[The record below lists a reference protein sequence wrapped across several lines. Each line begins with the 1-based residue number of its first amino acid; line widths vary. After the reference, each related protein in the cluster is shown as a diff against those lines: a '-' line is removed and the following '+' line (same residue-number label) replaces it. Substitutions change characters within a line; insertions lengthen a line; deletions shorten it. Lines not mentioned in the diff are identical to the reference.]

1 MEKQNPGFLEKAL
14 DNLPALLEYAEVLIQ
29 SGKLPNHFYEC
40 DEFKNPKKNA
50 EQKYIGN
57 ASLVVA
63 IIQFG
68 LDMGMSVT
76 ESIRHLIPMR
86 GVFAMKGDGA
96 KGKIFASNTV
106 DTWEETSSGSIEE
119 GNFQV
124 TITSKRKNGITKS
137 QTFTIDMA
145 KRMGLW
151 ITKEVAEK
159 HPHQKKSPWYKN
171 PERML
176 YYRALGFISR
186 DLYPDVLNG
195 IYLSEEAQDLEEDY
209 TSYKSEQGLTI
220 TPEKEEKV
228 EASNKK
234 VLEDIKG
241 KEEKRRALL
250 EAKPIE
256 QPKPIKDTPPAEA
269 PAEDI
274 PYFEKLKKTP
284 PLELVKEFKEKM
296 PFTIEKWVK
305 LGGKKDART
314 IVFLLNANHEGEGV
328 LKDLSSE
335 YEINYL
341 ELMDETA

>member
-29 SGKLPNHFYEC
+29 SGKLPIHFYEC

-50 EQKYIGN
+50 ELKYIGN

-63 IIQFG
+63 VIQFG
-68 LDMGMSVT
+68 LDMGMTVT

-96 KGKIFASNTV
+96 KGKIFASGAV
-106 DTWEETSSGSIEE
+106 ETWEETNFGTIEE
-119 GNFQV
+119 GTFQV
-124 TITSKRKNGITKS
+124 TISSTRKNGIKKA
-137 QTFTIDMA
+137 QTFTVDMA

-151 ITKEVAEK
+151 VTKEAAEK
-159 HPHQKKSPWYKN
+159 HPYLKKSPWYKN
-171 PERML
+171 PERMI

-195 IYLSEEAQDLEEDY
+195 IYLSEEALDLEEDY
-209 TSYKSEQGLTI
+209 TSYKSESGLTI

-234 VLEDIKG
+234 VLEGIKA
-241 KEEKRRALL
+241 KEEKRQALL
-250 EAKPIE
+250 EPKPIE
-256 QPKPIKDTPPAEA
+256 QPKPIKEQPKQEGS
-269 PAEDI
+269 AEDI
-274 PYFEKLKKTP
+274 PYFEKLKKTS
-284 PLELVKEFKEKM
+284 PLELVIEFKEKM

-314 IVFLLNANHEGEGV
+314 IVFLLNAKHEKK
-328 LKDLSSE
+328 LDLLVAE
-335 YEINYL
+335 YGIDYSQL
-341 ELMDETA
+341 IDETA